1 MIKKKIFKLFLIF
14 FVTSCSYQPIY
25 SNKDILNYEIKKIS
39 LLGDKR
45 ISKQIITLL
54 NIKKNTNEVSGKTF
68 SIESKINKK
77 VTSKDSSGNTL
88 MYEKFV
94 ELRLTI
100 MDGNGN
106 SEKNKIFYANFTYP
120 NKDNKFD
127 LSEYEK
133 IVEINLI
140 QSITEQMRVFLSI
153 QK

>member
-25 SNKDILNYEIKKIS
+25 SNKNILNYEIKEIS

-54 NIKKNTNEVSGKTF
+54 NIKKNTNEESGKTF
-68 SIESKINKK
+68 SIESRVNKK

-94 ELRLTI
+94 ELRLAI

>member
-106 SEKNKIFYANFTYP
+106 S
-120 NKDNKFD
+120 
-127 LSEYEK
+127 
-133 IVEINLI
+133 
-140 QSITEQMRVFLSI
+140 
-153 QK
+153 

>member
-1 MIKKKIFKLFLIF
+1 
-14 FVTSCSYQPIY
+14 
-25 SNKDILNYEIKKIS
+25 
-39 LLGDKR
+39 
-45 ISKQIITLL
+45 
-54 NIKKNTNEVSGKTF
+54 
-68 SIESKINKK
+68 
-77 VTSKDSSGNTL
+77 

-94 ELRLTI
+94 ELRLAI